1 MVFSIAIE
9 SKLTDGLSS
18 ADGKVSAALNSQH
31 EGVYPSTVSRSKPFV
46 T

>member
-18 ADGKVSAALNSQH
+18 ADGKVPAALNS
-31 EGVYPSTVSRSKPFV
+31 PT
-46 T
+46 